1 MHERRVLAAMY
12 TMLVGVLFVCAAM
25 FVAVMGLVLTE
36 RVVSWQVR
44 QRHNDVAGFIF
55 AVVGITY
62 AVLLGL
68 VVIAV
73 WESYEAARNT
83 TRSEANELAE
93 IFWLADSMPT
103 PEGQQ
108 IQSLARS
115 YAEVVV
121 EEEWPTMEQGR
132 RASSPRAWAL
142 VDDIREAVQGYEP
155 HTKAGQVLYQEA
167 MDRVHDFADA
177 RRMRLEEAEEGIPTI
192 LWIVLIVGAV
202 VSVAFTYLFGM
213 ENTWAHT
220 LMVAML
226 AMVIALVLFTVG
238 VMEYP
243 FSGGARIGPGAF
255 ELILERFETSKLSD
269 LR

>member
-1 MHERRVLAAMY
+1 MY

-121 EEEWPTMEQGR
+121 EEEWPMMEQGR
-132 RASSPRAWAL
+132 RASSPARGRLWTTSGKPSKGTSPTQKLGRCSTKKRWTGSTTSPTPEGCAW
-142 VDDIREAVQGYEP
+142 RKP
-155 HTKAGQVLYQEA
+155 R
-167 MDRVHDFADA
+167 RVSPPSCGSF
-177 RRMRLEEAEEGIPTI
+177 
-192 LWIVLIVGAV
+192 
-202 VSVAFTYLFGM
+202 
-213 ENTWAHT
+213 
-220 LMVAML
+220 
-226 AMVIALVLFTVG
+226 
-238 VMEYP
+238 
-243 FSGGARIGPGAF
+243 
-255 ELILERFETSKLSD
+255 
-269 LR
+269 